1 MTKVRSGKSSG
12 VSSAGVDRERGD
24 QQPPASSPAAHG
36 VNSGG
41 SRRSAPRIPTS
52 AAAARG
58 VRLLVSRRRRLADRL
73 LGSWCR
79 GRRLAVIGS
88 SGSGASSGGP
98 QSGPSGPGVCGGGS
112 RCSAPRVPM
121 LAAAVSW

>member
-1 MTKVRSGKSSG
+1 MGRPAAPG
-12 VSSAGVDRERGD
+12 V
-24 QQPPASSPAAHG
+24 QPSSPRCH
-36 VNSGG
+36 SGG
-41 SRRSAPRIPTS
+41 SRRSAPQIPTS
-52 AAAARG
+52 AVAARG

-79 GRRLAVIGS
+79 RRRLAVFGS

-121 LAAAVSW
+121 SAAAAS